1 MGVFL
6 LGKEMEKWERQAG
19 ESYPAFEAFQT
30 YLTERSYPK
39 TAERLSKSVTLI
51 KRWSKQKNWRERADA
66 WDAEISRKA
75 MQKAADDF
83 AKMIERQINIGRMFQ
98 SRGANAIQQMD
109 LTELPPKFLPALV
122 EMTKVGVNL
131 ERTAR
136 ELNRAEPQKNIFV
149 ETLTKIWSKTGY
161 EKSRD

>member
-1 MGVFL
+1 MNI
-6 LGKEMEKWERQAG
+6 WERQTG

-30 YLTERSYPK
+30 FLTERSYPK
-39 TAERLSKSVTLI
+39 VSQACAKSLTLI
-51 KRWSKQKNWRERADA
+51 KRWAKQNNWRERADA
-66 WDAEISRKA
+66 WDAEVSRKA

-131 ERTAR
+131 ERSAR
-136 ELNRAEPQKNIFV
+136 ELNRTEPQKDLFV
-149 ETLTKIWSKTGY
+149 TTLTKIW
-161 EKSRD
+161 EKETSE

>member
-1 MGVFL
+1 MNI
-6 LGKEMEKWERQAG
+6 WERQAG

-30 YLTERSYPK
+30 FLTERSYPK
-39 TAERLSKSVTLI
+39 VSQACAKSLTLI
-51 KRWSKQKNWRERADA
+51 KRWAKQNNWRERADA
-66 WDAEISRKA
+66 WDAEVSRKA

-98 SRGANAIQQMD
+98 SRGANAIQQID

-136 ELNRAEPQKNIFV
+136 ELGKTEPQKDLFV
-149 ETLTKIWSKTGY
+149 STLTKIW
-161 EKSRD
+161 EKEASE

>member
-1 MGVFL
+1 MNI
-6 LGKEMEKWERQAG
+6 WERQAN

-39 TAERLSKSVTLI
+39 VAASLSKSQTLI
-51 KRWSKQKNWRERADA
+51 KRWAKKNNWRERADA
-66 WDAEISRKA
+66 WDAEVSRKA
-75 MQKAADDF
+75 MQKASDDF

-136 ELNRAEPQKNIFV
+136 ELNRTEPQKDLFV
-149 ETLTKIWSKTGY
+149 TTLTKIW
-161 EKSRD
+161 EKEASE